1 MQEVQLRNAKFETLL
16 AKLAELDSRKFNT
29 VVAATDLR
37 VTDSGL
43 IEVTERIP
51 GSTDGIA
58 TVFEPNDVFIGHVA
72 DTLKIGLP
80 FARRMFADR
89 PDVASDM
96 VNGLWHGKSAMR
108 NFEGRDWPDG
118 LTYPADPR
126 NFLFRGYTET
136 AAPATARAL
145 LSDKYKV
152 IDNYDVVTVA
162 LNAIYNSEARG
173 KITAVN
179 ADLTD
184 RRMYVRFIAPTIG
197 VNAAAL
203 LEGYRSPFEGGR
215 VQRAGDVAA
224 LQSVADAANRWGGDG
239 STLWAGFEL
248 SNSEVGDGRFK
259 ITPRAEFKVCQN
271 GLTITSDLVGQT
283 HLGGRLDT
291 GSVNWSQE
299 TQKRQLALVE
309 SMTQDAI
316 GQFLSADYWQ
326 AQIDKLAVKGGKVV
340 PNDGG
345 QTVDRVGKKL
355 GFTDAERQTIFHHF
369 LIGGQQTAAG
379 IMNAVTST
387 AQTVPN
393 ADRAAE
399 LESLAI
405 RALELV

>member
-16 AKLAELDSRKFNT
+16 ARLADLDSRKFNT

-51 GSTDGIA
+51 GSDDGISS
-58 TVFEPNDVFIGHVA
+58 TFEPNDVFIGHVA

-80 FARRMFADR
+80 FARRMFAER

-96 VNGLWHGKSAMR
+96 VNSLWHGKRADS
-108 NFEGRDWPDG
+108 FLDVEP
-118 LTYPADPR
+118 TYPPDAR
-126 NFLFRGYTET
+126 NFLFRGYTE
-136 AAPATARAL
+136 ADGPATARAL
-145 LSDKYKV
+145 LSDKYKT

-162 LNAIYNSEARG
+162 LNAIYNSDARG
-173 KITAVN
+173 KISAVS

-184 RRMYVRFIAPTIG
+184 RRMFVRFVAPSIA
-197 VNAAAL
+197 VNASAL
-203 LEGYRSPFEGGR
+203 LDGYRSPFDGGQ
-215 VQRAGDVAA
+215 VQRAGDAAA

-259 ITPRAEFKVCQN
+259 ITPRAEFKVCNN
-271 GLTITSDLVGQT
+271 GLTITSDLVAQT
-283 HLGGRLDT
+283 HLGARLDQ

-309 SMTQDAI
+309 SMTVDAI
-316 GQFLSADYWQ
+316 GDFLSADYWQ
-326 AQIDKLAVKGGKVV
+326 RQIDKLAVKGGRTVQ
-340 PNDGG
+340 DGEA
-345 QTVDRVGKKL
+345 TIERVGKKV
-355 GFTDAERQTIFHHF
+355 GFTDAERKTIFEHF
-369 LIGGQQTAAG
+369 LMGGQHTAAG

-387 AQTVPN
+387 AQTIAN
-393 ADRAAE
+393 ADRAAD
-399 LESLAI
+399 LEGLAVK
-405 RALELV
+405 ALQLA